1 MMSEPPFPRSL
12 ALMGLNPNFTHQQF
26 IEVIHLERSKQIC
39 SLAYEEWLALQDEK
53 YDNHP
58 YRWYLSYLQMSSEYT
73 KDMT

>member
-1 MMSEPPFPRSL
+1 MSEPPFPRSL
-12 ALMGLNPNFTHQQF
+12 VLMGLNPNFTHQQF
-26 IEVIHLERSKQIC
+26 IEVIHLERSEQIC
-39 SLAYEEWLALQDEK
+39 ALA